1 MTFYLYIVIAMF
13 AAFALLDHFGRGH
26 ALENVRYWRLLG
38 LASALLYFAIATY
51 APFLWD
57 RWLGE
62 NRVVPADSLPSWA
75 QVVGGFFLY
84 EFGVY
89 WWHRSMHSFD
99 WLWRLTHQMHHSAE
113 RVDIWGAFYFHP
125 LDSLGWALLGS
136 LCLVGL
142 FGVSAEAGLVIA
154 IATTVPAMFQHTNI
168 RTPTWLGYLIQRP
181 ESHSIHHQRGLHAFN
196 YGDIPLFDLLFG
208 TFRNPA
214 TWQNSAGFHKGSTSE
229 LGALLLFRKIS

>member
-1 MTFYLYIVIAMF
+1 MTLYHYVVIAMF
-13 AAFALLDHFGRGH
+13 AAFALLDHLGH
-26 ALENVRYWRLLG
+26 GHQLENVRYWPLLG
-38 LASALLYFAIATY
+38 LASTLLYFAIATY

-57 RWLGE
+57 AWLGE
-62 NRVVPADSLPSWA
+62 NRAIPADSLPFWT
-75 QVVGGFFLY
+75 QVVGGFLIY

-89 WWHRSMHSFD
+89 WWHRAMHSFD

-136 LCLVGL
+136 LCLVGI
-142 FGVSAEAGLVIA
+142 FGVSADAGLVIA

-168 RTPTWLGYLIQRP
+168 RTPTWLGFIIQRP
-181 ESHSIHHQRGLHAFN
+181 ESHSIHHKRDLHAFN

-208 TFRNPA
+208 TFRNPS
-214 TWQNSAGFHKGSTSE
+214 TWQESAGFHKGSTTE
-229 LGALLLFRKIS
+229 LGAMLWFRKIS